1 MENQQPT
8 YDFLYQTYD
17 WPPPGTERDCP
28 FTGIGLQLNP
38 QREKGYNGKP
48 WTCPQCIW
56 FFSEA
61 DLKDPDAYKDKDC
74 PYTLREKAAAAS
86 APPDDSPPDE

>member
-8 YDFLYQTYD
+8 YDFLYANYT
-17 WPPPGTERDCP
+17 WPKPGTEKDCP
-28 FTGIGLQLNP
+28 YSGIPLELNG
-38 QREKGYNGKP
+38 QRQGYNGKP

-61 DLKDPDAYKDKDC
+61 DLKSPGDYKGQDC
-74 PYTLREKAAAAS
+74 PYTLRQKEEEAAS
-86 APPDDSPPDE
+86 AETESP